1 MRVVRLERPAREPRV
16 GLVLAGTGPES
27 VMARALLDIA
37 RDLDL
42 REVFDR
48 LAREHLT

>member
-1 MRVVRLERPAREPRV
+1 MRVVRLERPTREPRV

-27 VMARALLDIA
+27 VIARAVLDIA

-48 LAREHLT
+48 ITAEHLA

>member
-1 MRVVRLERPAREPRV
+1 VP
-16 GLVLAGTGPES
+16 
-27 VMARALLDIA
+27 VMARAVLGLA

-48 LAREHLT
+48 LAREHLA